1 LPKKAW
7 KFALTCDF
15 IGRMTETVPGDRVS
29 ARLVDKFTARRD
41 ELAAATRATL
51 AELGYARTSLREI
64 AANSAFSHGVL
75 HYYFRDKVDLI
86 THSVRQYKAECVSRY
101 DEIVDS
107 ATDGDALARG
117 FAVAMATT
125 LRDDAAMHRLWY
137 DLRNQS
143 MFEDVFRADV
153 TEIDAGLEQMI
164 WRVVSRYTELTGAT
178 PLLSSK
184 ALYAAFDGL
193 FLQALTR
200 WTTDP
205 TGAAAELEGSVER
218 LLRLVV
224 SS

>member
-1 LPKKAW
+1 
-7 KFALTCDF
+7 
-15 IGRMTETVPGDRVS
+15 MSETPASGRVS
-29 ARLVDKFTARRD
+29 LRLVDKFAARRD

-101 DEIVDS
+101 DVLVAES
-107 ATDGDALARG
+107 ADGEELARG
-117 FAVAMATT
+117 FAVAMAAT

-143 MFEDVFRADV
+143 MFDDVFRTDV
-153 TEIDAGLEQMI
+153 AEIDAGLEAMI
-164 WRVVSRYTELTGAT
+164 WRVVSRYTELTGT
-178 PLLSSK
+178 TLTLSSK
-184 ALYAAFDGL
+184 AVYAVFDGL
-193 FLQALTR
+193 FLQALGR

-205 TGAAAELEGSVER
+205 AGAAVELEVSVDR
-218 LLRLVV
+218 LLRQVV
-224 SS
+224 TT